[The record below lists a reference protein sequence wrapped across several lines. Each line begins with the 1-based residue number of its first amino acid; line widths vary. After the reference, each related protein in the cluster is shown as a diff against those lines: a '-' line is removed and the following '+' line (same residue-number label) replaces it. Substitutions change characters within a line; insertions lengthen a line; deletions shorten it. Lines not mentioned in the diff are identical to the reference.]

1 MGTVIF
7 YILAAIALASAIMV
21 VTRKNAVTSAVYLIV
36 AMCCIAGLFVQ
47 LGSIFI
53 GVLQI
58 IVYAGAII
66 VLFLF
71 VIMMFNLK
79 YDEFGFD
86 SRVFQ
91 RIFAAVL
98 GLVLVLQLVLAISKY
113 PSKPGRPIDMSIGDV
128 ESIAHRLFYDYL
140 YAFEITGVLLLA
152 AIIGAVVIARKGRS
166 N

>member
-1 MGTVIF
+1 
-7 YILAAIALASAIMV
+7 
-21 VTRKNAVTSAVYLIV
+21 
-36 AMCCIAGLFVQ
+36 MCCIAGLFVQ

-98 GLVLVLQLVLAISKY
+98 GLVLILQLVLAISKY

-128 ESIAHRLFYDYL
+128 ESISLL
-140 YAFEITGVLLLA
+140 YKKSARFSAEYSNSWPKN
-152 AIIGAVVIARKGRS
+152 IASSGHASSQKPQ
-166 N
+166 